1 MLNDATLRNFEDRFQ
16 LVQSKA
22 KDTVQCGYGPMVH
35 MVDIDA
41 VGMVQVHSVNGG
53 EIDDGDEKV
62 LGVMHS
68 Q

>member
-1 MLNDATLRNFEDRFQ
+1 
-16 LVQSKA
+16 
-22 KDTVQCGYGPMVH
+22 MVH
-35 MVDIDA
+35 MVDIDT

-68 Q
+68 QWSQKGGRSGREGVGKPLQGKATIH